1 MFAALTSKN
10 LSVIMKRVMIMRKFL
25 KRFWIFIPLVLAALM
40 FFVLP
45 MFPDFTEN
53 VISRGLFKV
62 ITTPVGFITS
72 LIPISLTEI
81 VAVLAIPAVIFL
93 IVLFIVKMKK
103 SKSRGKTALK
113 AGRGVCAFL
122 SIACFMYMSCHGANF
137 YRQPLEKAMGLDT
150 SQKTAEQLLEVCKI
164 LANGAA
170 EAEKEISRDENG
182 LMKLPA
188 SVYDELTR
196 TGNGYEKLVAEYP
209 FLWTAVWRQKPVL
222 LSEPWSYTGI
232 TGMFFP
238 FFAECNVNVAQ
249 PDYLIPATAAHESA
263 HSRGIALENEC
274 NFLAFLSCINSDY
287 PEFRYSGY
295 MMALT
300 YCANEL
306 YDYDMDMWQEV
317 RDLETAGMIADFAA
331 NNKYIYD
338 HEGHDDPVIETIHN
352 VSQAANDTFIQIQGV
367 PDGDLSY
374 GRVTELIL
382 AYYARENMV

>member
-1 MFAALTSKN
+1 
-10 LSVIMKRVMIMRKFL
+10 
-25 KRFWIFIPLVLAALM
+25 M

-45 MFPDFTEN
+45 MFPEFTEYA
-53 VISRGLFKV
+53 ISRGLFKV
-62 ITTPVGFITS
+62 ITTPIGFLTS

-81 VAVLAIPAVIFL
+81 LAVLAIPAVIFL
-93 IVLFIVKMKK
+93 IVLFIVKLKK
-103 SKSRGKTALK
+103 SKSRKKTALK

-122 SIACFMYMSCHGANF
+122 SIACFVYMCGHGANF
-137 YRQPLEKAMGLDT
+137 YREPLEKAMGLDT
-150 SQKTAEQLLEVCKI
+150 SQKTAEQLLSACKI

-182 LMKLPA
+182 LMMLPEN
-188 SVYDELTR
+188 VYDELTR
-196 TGNGYEKLVAEYP
+196 VGNGYEKLVAEYP

-232 TGMFFP
+232 TGMYFP
-238 FFAECNVNVAQ
+238 FFAECNVNIAQ

-263 HSRGIALENEC
+263 HSRGIAFENEC

-306 YDYDMDMWQEV
+306 FDYDMDMWQEV
-317 RDLETAGMIADFAA
+317 RDLETPGMLADFAA

-338 HEGHDDPVIETIHN
+338 HEGHDNEVIETIHN
-352 VSQAANDTFIQIQGV
+352 VSQAANDTFIQVQGV
-367 PDGDLSY
+367 PDGSLSY

-382 AYYARENMV
+382 AYYAREGMV

>member
-1 MFAALTSKN
+1 
-10 LSVIMKRVMIMRKFL
+10 MILRKFF
-25 KRFWIFIPLVLAALM
+25 KRFWIFIPLVLAGLM

-45 MFPDFTEN
+45 MFPDFTEY

-62 ITTPVGFITS
+62 ITTPVGFLTS

-81 VAVLAIPAVIFL
+81 LVILAIPTVIFL

-122 SIACFMYMSCHGANF
+122 SIACFVYMCGHGANF

-150 SQKTAEQLLEVCKI
+150 SQKTAEQLLSVCKI

-196 TGNGYEKLVAEYP
+196 TSNGYDKLVAEYP

-232 TGMFFP
+232 TGMYFP
-238 FFAECNVNVAQ
+238 FLAECNVNVAQ
-249 PDYLIPATAAHESA
+249 PDYLIPATATHESA
-263 HSRGIALENEC
+263 HSRGIAFENEC

-287 PEFRYSGY
+287 PEYRYSGY
-295 MMALT
+295 MLALT
-300 YCANEL
+300 YCSNEL
-306 YDYDMDMWQEV
+306 YDYNKDMWQEV
-317 RDLETAGMIADFAA
+317 RDLETAGMLADFAA

-338 HEGHDDPVIETIHN
+338 HEGHDNEVIETIHN

-367 PDGDLSY
+367 EDGALSY
-374 GRVTELIL
+374 GRAAELIL
-382 AYYARENMV
+382 AYYEHQL